1 MANEP
6 TARPSIRWSGVCLD
20 CADAEQMAAF
30 YGQLLGWEITAR
42 DESTTRLGGSGWI
55 GMEDPR
61 GGVSLSFQAEDWY
74 RPPTWPEAPD
84 AQDKMLHFEVDVDDL
99 DAAIALVVAA
109 GGTVA
114 AHQPPD
120 RDQAEL
126 RVVLD
131 PAGHPFCLISDD

>member
-1 MANEP
+1 MANER

-20 CADAEQMAAF
+20 CADAERMAAF
-30 YGQLLGWEITAR
+30 YGQLLGWEITTR
-42 DESTTRLGGSGWI
+42 DEWTRLGGSGWI

-74 RPPTWPEAPD
+74 QPPTWPSTE
-84 AQDKMLHFEVDVDDL
+84 AQDKMLHFKVDVDDL

-120 RDQAEL
+120 RDQAAL

-131 PAGHPFCLISDD
+131 PTGHPFCLISDD